1 MAFEITNTLRG
12 TSIIRVADTSNVTI
26 ALTDLRAN
34 AYTETVTEADIK
46 RVYWSTN
53 GAIRITRNGIP
64 TLMLHNAGTFHFD
77 DLGYA
82 VSNNNT
88 QTIMIEVITG
98 GSIVMEVSKRATYNV
113 DPYTGDAITR

>member
-12 TSIIRVADTSNVTI
+12 TSIIRVADASNVVV

-53 GAIRITRNGIP
+53 GSIRITRNGIP
-64 TLMLHNAGTFHFD
+64 ALMLHNTGTLHFD

-113 DPYTGDAITR
+113 DPYTGDPIR